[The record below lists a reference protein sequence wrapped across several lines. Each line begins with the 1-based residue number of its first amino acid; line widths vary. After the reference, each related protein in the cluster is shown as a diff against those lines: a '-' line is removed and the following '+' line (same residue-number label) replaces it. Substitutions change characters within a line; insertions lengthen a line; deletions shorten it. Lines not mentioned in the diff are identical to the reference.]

1 MHYQVSDQAQTNT
14 SAITKFL
21 KRAWIFATGLVLGFG
36 LLVEDSRC
44 SSERHTAFLKSWHV
58 LRELKRHS
66 PQAEQYYSTLSS
78 FHNAIKAY
86 KEQLYREKH
95 ASRASL
101 VDRVFLTD
109 KVVELDELETMTT
122 QLLSP
127 DVTELFGSLPAWST
141 EQTLGMP
148 NDLMP
153 IDPTLL
159 GEDDFIMRMLWELDG
174 SALEHS
180 SYSDPS
186 TDFNLN
192 F

>member
-1 MHYQVSDQAQTNT
+1 MTEFSE
-14 SAITKFL
+14 
-21 KRAWIFATGLVLGFG
+21 RAWIFATGLVLGFG
-36 LLVEDSRC
+36 LLVEDSTC

-78 FHNAIKAY
+78 FHTAIKAY

-109 KVVELDELETMTT
+109 RTVELDDLETMTT
-122 QLLSP
+122 TQLPSP
-127 DVTELFGSLPAWST
+127 DVTELFNSLPGWST
-141 EQTLGMP
+141 EQTLGAP
-148 NDLMP
+148 DDLTP

-159 GEDDFIMRMLWELDG
+159 GEDDFIMRMLWEL
-174 SALEHS
+174 
-180 SYSDPS
+180 
-186 TDFNLN
+186 
-192 F
+192 